1 MRWTCS
7 PPIPDRPSARSDVGQ
22 DPELIIDFQAPGM
35 SAQCPAGRGRTGCR
49 VDQTNRDTPAGQL
62 QRRRQPDRAGPRD
75 EDVNVVKGHGNLI
88 LC

>member
-1 MRWTCS
+1 
-7 PPIPDRPSARSDVGQ
+7 
-22 DPELIIDFQAPGM
+22 M
-35 SAQCPAGRGRTGCR
+35 SAQCPAGRGRTGYR